1 MSIRTLLRA
10 LWIGCI
16 LFGAGILPAS
26 AETRRVILLFD
37 ERSELP
43 GLATLDADFVRSL
56 NSAGGDGIETYR
68 EDMDLSRFGSEPYKT
83 SCAFSAR
90 EIRAYEDRSD
100 CASDGASSRFRS
112 SVNLR
117 LRWRLLFV
125 CTPRRKEL

>member
-56 NSAGGDGIETYR
+56 NSAGGAGRSVPGTSSSQGAIR
-68 EDMDLSRFGSEPYKT
+68 PMLHDLVEPRW
-83 SCAFSAR
+83 C
-90 EIRAYEDRSD
+90 
-100 CASDGASSRFRS
+100 GGFR
-112 SVNLR
+112 
-117 LRWRLLFV
+117 
-125 CTPRRKEL
+125 TQ